1 MPRGSSF
8 KYHAPMSSARPK
20 PKSTLSLGKFESAQ
34 RVLGSPEPLRTPRQ
48 EPSSVMGVGRAGIGG
63 REPASSRLVSSIPMR
78 TRPAPTVA
86 APTPWVT
93 TVKGAARPTGADTP
107 APRRKAVDVRKDIER
122 KDQVLV
128 TSLIVACVMLL
139 IGVASLRMGGSM
151 RNDRSQKSLAA
162 QFAPVHTRQGKFR
175 MQHQR
180 FATWKELAAEG
191 AKLKPSQRVVAS
203 NASSSHWYLAVED
216 TVTGI
221 TCSRTGELFDEGPDV
236 RAPNCTAPR
245 R

>member
-1 MPRGSSF
+1 
-8 KYHAPMSSARPK
+8 
-20 PKSTLSLGKFESAQ
+20 
-34 RVLGSPEPLRTPRQ
+34 
-48 EPSSVMGVGRAGIGG
+48 MGVGRAGIGG
-63 REPASSRLVSSIPMR
+63 RDTESTRLVPGIPMR

-93 TVKGAARPTGADTP
+93 TVKGAARPTATETP
-107 APRRKAVDVRKDIER
+107 APRRKAIEVRRDTER

-139 IGVASLRMGGSM
+139 IGVASLRWGGSM

-162 QFAPVHTRQGKFR
+162 QFPPVHAQQGRFR
-175 MQHQR
+175 MLHQR

-191 AKLKPSQRVVAS
+191 AKIEPTQRIVAS
-203 NASSSHWYLAVED
+203 NASPSHWFLAVQD

-221 TCSRTGELFDEGPDV
+221 TCSRTGELFDEGPDA
-236 RAPNCTAPR
+236 RAPNCSAPR